1 MKLHLKSLSDRLIA
15 IVVLICI
22 TILAAGSAIAV
33 DTLIDYN
40 FYNDDGKHAW
50 SFFLY
55 EKAQKEFDQIEQ
67 VYYGYLLDNYE
78 IGEPLPNL
86 GNGYDAEGNP
96 LLDRST
102 LLHYS
107 REKCNYFFNVKDE
120 NGDIVWY
127 NYLLTDSGATVT
139 MGDETQEIQGTVPVQ
154 YNPIKGCTVYIFSG
168 EDVSFTIELYVPES
182 SEWIAHDG
190 LYNAYRWIELANQ
203 LKYALFFIIALA
215 FAVMIVLLIMLT
227 LSSGKTNEKGELTE
241 GFLDHVPLDVVV
253 LVAVM
258 FCLSSLSLPYLANLS
273 NIDMV
278 TNNIIIILAAVV
290 VVLVILMFLNT
301 LTSRIKMGKAL
312 KNTVIYRLYLTLAR
326 KTPKKVRSIYR
337 KKSTFKQLLAAVITV
352 VALSLC
358 VVLYFAYRYFI
369 LDDINFELYLI
380 YWVISRMIAIPV
392 IIMFL
397 LNFSYIKDEGEKIAR
412 GDLTEDEID
421 PQLLLKPFR
430 VHNRNLEHIKKDM
443 SRAIEQEMKSERFRN
458 ELISN
463 ISHDIKTPLTSI
475 LQYVKHL
482 QKPNLTPEQYS
493 EYAEII
499 GRQSERLNV
508 LFKNL
513 LEISKASA
521 GVEVVQLEQIDIGVL
536 AEQFA
541 GEYSELFE
549 KHSLTIEFFKEDRE
563 YAVMADSNMMGRVF
577 ENLMNNALKYA
588 QETTRVFMKV
598 EAENEKIRVSLRN
611 ISRDVIDRD
620 PKEFFER
627 SARGDSS
634 RNTEGHGL
642 GLSIAKS
649 LVELQHANIDIQLDG
664 DIFKIIIEFDSVESE
679 NKKTDNF
686 EE

>member
-1 MKLHLKSLSDRLIA
+1 MKLHLKNLSDRLIA

-22 TILAAGSAIAV
+22 TILASGSAIAIN
-33 DTLIDYN
+33 TLIDYN
-40 FYNDDGKHAW
+40 FYNDNGKHAW
-50 SFFLY
+50 SFYLY
-55 EKAQKEFDQIEQ
+55 EKAQKEFEEIEQ
-67 VYYGYLLDNYE
+67 VYYGYLIENYE
-78 IGEPLPNL
+78 IGKPLPRI

-102 LLHYS
+102 LLQYS
-107 REKCNYFFNVKDE
+107 RENCNYFFNVKDE

-127 NYLLTDSGATVT
+127 NYLLNASGATVT
-139 MGDETQEIQGTVPVQ
+139 TGDETQQIHGTVPVQ
-154 YNPIKGCTVYIFSG
+154 YNPVKGCSVYIFSG
-168 EDVSFTIELYVPES
+168 EKVSFTIELYVPES

-190 LYNAYRWIELANQ
+190 IYNAYRWIELADD
-203 LKYALFFIIALA
+203 LKYALFFFIALA
-215 FAVMIVLLIMLT
+215 FAVMVILLIMLT

-241 GFLDHVPLDVVV
+241 GFLDRIPLDIVVV
-253 LVAVM
+253 VAVM

-301 LTSRIKMGKAL
+301 LTSRIKMGKAFR
-312 KNTVIYRLYLTLAR
+312 NTLIYRIYLILAR

-337 KKSTFKQLLAAVITV
+337 KKSTFKQLLAAVLATV
-352 VALSLC
+352 AFSLAI
-358 VVLYFAYRYFI
+358 VLYFAYRYFI

-380 YWVISRMIAIPV
+380 YWVISRMITIPI

-412 GDLTEDEID
+412 GDLTEVEID
-421 PQLLLKPFR
+421 PQLLFKPFS
-430 VHNRNLEHIKKDM
+430 VHNRNLELIKKDM
-443 SRAIEQEMKSERFRN
+443 SRALEHEMKSERFRN

-475 LQYVKHL
+475 LQYVRHL

-508 LFKNL
+508 LFMNL

-521 GVEVVQLEQIDIGVL
+521 GVEVARLEEIDIGVL

-541 GEYSELFE
+541 GEYAELFE
-549 KHSLTIEFFKEDRE
+549 KHGLTIEFSKEDRE
-563 YAVMADSNMMGRVF
+563 YSVMADSNMLGRVF

-588 QETTRVFMKV
+588 LENTRVFMKV
-598 EAENEKIRVSLRN
+598 EEENGKIKVSLRN

-620 PKEFFER
+620 PREFFER

-649 LVELQHANIDIQLDG
+649 LVELQHASIDIELDG
-664 DIFKIIIEFDSVESE
+664 DIFKIIIEFDSPDSKI
-679 NKKTDNF
+679 KKTDTD
-686 EE
+686 E

>member
-1 MKLHLKSLSDRLIA
+1 MKLHLKNLSDRLIA

-40 FYNDDGKHAW
+40 FYNDNGKHAW
-50 SFFLY
+50 SFYLY
-55 EKAQKEFDQIEQ
+55 EKAQKEFEEIEQ
-67 VYYGYLLDNYE
+67 VYYSYLIENYE
-78 IGEPLPNL
+78 IGKPLPKI
-86 GNGYDAEGNP
+86 GNGYDADGNP
-96 LLDRST
+96 LLERST

-107 REKCNYFFNVKDE
+107 RENCNYFFNVKDE
-120 NGDIVWY
+120 NGDVVWY
-127 NYLLTDSGATVT
+127 NYLLNDSGATVT
-139 MGDETQEIQGTVPVQ
+139 VGDETQQIHGTVPVQ

-168 EDVSFTIELYVPES
+168 EEVSFTIELYVPES
-182 SEWIAHDG
+182 SEWIAHDAI
-190 LYNAYRWIELANQ
+190 YNAYRWIELADD

-215 FAVMIVLLIMLT
+215 FAIMVILLVLLT

-241 GFLDHVPLDVVV
+241 GFLDRIPLDIVVV
-253 LVAVM
+253 VAVM

-301 LTSRIKMGKAL
+301 LTSRIKMGKAF
-312 KNTVIYRLYLTLAR
+312 KNTLIYRIHLILAR

-337 KKSTFKQLLAAVITV
+337 KKSTFKKLLAAVLASV
-352 VALSLC
+352 VFSLAI
-358 VVLYFAYRYFI
+358 VLYFAYRYFI

-380 YWVISRMIAIPV
+380 YWVISRMITIPV

-412 GDLTEDEID
+412 GDLSEDEID

-508 LFKNL
+508 LFMNL

-521 GVEVVQLEQIDIGVL
+521 GVEVARLEKIDIGVL

-541 GEYSELFE
+541 GEYAELFE
-549 KHSLTIEFFKEDRE
+549 KHSLAIEFSREDRE
-563 YAVMADSNMMGRVF
+563 YSVMADSNLMGRVF
-577 ENLMNNALKYA
+577 ENLMNNVLKYSL
-588 QETTRVFMKV
+588 ENTRVFMKV
-598 EAENEKIRVSLRN
+598 EEENGKIKVSIRN

-649 LVELQHANIDIQLDG
+649 LVELQHANIDIELDG
-664 DIFKIIIEFDSVESE
+664 DIFKIVIEFDSPDNQTKQS
-679 NKKTDNF
+679 NTD
-686 EE
+686 E

>member
-1 MKLHLKSLSDRLIA
+1 MKLYLKNLSDRLIA

-33 DTLIDYN
+33 NTLIDYN
-40 FYNDDGKHAW
+40 FYNDNGKHAW
-50 SFFLY
+50 SFYLY
-55 EKAQKEFDQIEQ
+55 EKAQKEFEEIEQ
-67 VYYGYLLDNYE
+67 VYYGYLIENYE
-78 IGEPLPNL
+78 IGKPLPKL
-86 GNGYDAEGNP
+86 GNGYDTEGNP
-96 LLDRST
+96 LLDRNT

-107 REKCNYFFNVKDE
+107 RENCNYFFNVKDE

-127 NYLLTDSGATVT
+127 NYLLTDSDATVIT
-139 MGDETQEIQGTVPVQ
+139 DNETQQVQGTVPVQ
-154 YNPIKGCTVYIFSG
+154 YSPIKGCTVYIFSG
-168 EDVSFTIELYVPES
+168 EEVSFTIEIYVPES
-182 SEWIAHDG
+182 SKWIAHDAI
-190 LYNAYRWIELANQ
+190 YNAYRWIELADD

-215 FAVMIVLLIMLT
+215 FAVMVILLIMLT

-241 GFLDHVPLDVVV
+241 GFLDRIPLDIVIV
-253 LVAVM
+253 VAVM

-312 KNTVIYRLYLTLAR
+312 RNTLIYRIYLILAR

-337 KKSTFKQLLAAVITV
+337 KKSTFKQLLAAVLAA
-352 VALSLC
+352 VALSLA

-380 YWVISRMIAIPV
+380 YWVISRMITVPV

-412 GDLTEDEID
+412 GDLTEEDID

-443 SRAIEQEMKSERFRN
+443 SRAIEQEVKSERFRN

-475 LQYVKHL
+475 LQYVEHL

-499 GRQSERLNV
+499 GRQSDRLNV
-508 LFKNL
+508 LFMNL
-513 LEISKASA
+513 LEISKASS
-521 GVEVVQLEQIDIGVL
+521 GVEVAKLEKIDIGVL

-549 KHSLTIEFFKEDRE
+549 KHNLCVEFAKEDRE
-563 YAVMADSNMMGRVF
+563 YSVMADSNLMGRVF
-577 ENLMNNALKYA
+577 ENLMNNALKYS
-588 QETTRVFMKV
+588 QKNTRVFMKV
-598 EAENEKIRVSLRN
+598 EEENEKIRVSIRN

-620 PKEFFER
+620 PREFFER

-664 DIFKIIIEFDSVESE
+664 DIFKIIIEFDSLDSN
-679 NKKTDNF
+679 NKQINTD
-686 EE
+686 E